1 MAPKKKPAHG
11 RKAKGVM
18 QGAHRPP
25 KEVSGAAGSRGPSE
39 PSSRSEAPQYEAVG
53 GEWVVCQKQ
62 TRSQR
67 AEAAQKASRASTV
80 QKARL
85 PAAAAASKA
94 GQTAS
99 ACVRQPGYG
108 KGRSPATAT
117 GARTAQRPRLEDS
130 QLTSAAG
137 VATGS
142 LSVQLAEAAAADA
155 LEALETGVQTRQS
168 ALARSQLLRAQRAE
182 IETALANLRELWQ
195 EKERDMLRLLSNP
208 QAA

>member
-39 PSSRSEAPQYEAVG
+39 PSSRSEAPHYEAVG

-62 TRSQR
+62 ARSQR
-67 AEAAQKASRASTV
+67 AEAVQKASRASTV
-80 QKARL
+80 QKARQ

-108 KGRSPATAT
+108 KG
-117 GARTAQRPRLEDS
+117 L
-130 QLTSAAG
+130 
-137 VATGS
+137 
-142 LSVQLAEAAAADA
+142 AAD
-155 LEALETGVQTRQS
+155 
-168 ALARSQLLRAQRAE
+168 
-182 IETALANLRELWQ
+182 
-195 EKERDMLRLLSNP
+195 
-208 QAA
+208 

>member
-11 RKAKGVM
+11 LKAKGGK

-62 TRSQR
+62 ARSQR

-80 QKARL
+80 QKARQ

-108 KGRSPATAT
+108 KGRALVTSNSWSDRPVTRCPAASFQAVMWSLAAWAARASASSQSSYSRITEESSPSWVKT
-117 GARTAQRPRLEDS
+117 
-130 QLTSAAG
+130 
-137 VATGS
+137 
-142 LSVQLAEAAAADA
+142 
-155 LEALETGVQTRQS
+155 
-168 ALARSQLLRAQRAE
+168 
-182 IETALANLRELWQ
+182 
-195 EKERDMLRLLSNP
+195 
-208 QAA
+208 